1 MKKSTILI
9 LLVIYLGS
17 VLIVGIFGMKSIPF
31 EERVYV
37 DKITPTSVTSST
49 GETFKIETRTDL
61 QDTYY
66 VVVKGF
72 TEGLTIIINYD
83 LTPADCTDKNV
94 KISIVEPDDPPATL
108 SDRGEIIFS
117 EKGSLHVVYKAE
129 DSATGPKMDFWIYF
143 R

>member
-37 DKITPTSVTSST
+37 KEIKPTSVTSST
-49 GETFKIETRTDL
+49 G
-61 QDTYY
+61 DTYEIKQKPDGGYY
-66 VVVKGF
+66 VMVNYHDGMV
-72 TEGLTIIINYD
+72 IMINYE
-83 LTPADCTDKNV
+83 LKPADCTDKNV
-94 KISIVEPDDPPATL
+94 KITIVEPNDPPATL
-108 SDRGEIIFS
+108 SDRGEIIFK
-117 EKGSLHVVYKAE
+117 EKGPVHVVYKAQ
-129 DSATGPKMDFWIYF
+129 DSATGPQMDVWIYC